1 MLNLFLDI
9 KLESMYSALMT
20 ETKCQNKCKLDQ
32 VTYICLGCGRTLKE
46 IVDAGNA
53 QAKNGKKKKA
63 T

>member
-1 MLNLFLDI
+1 
-9 KLESMYSALMT
+9 MYSVCMT
-20 ETKCQNKCKLDQ
+20 EKKCQNKCKLDQ